1 MARFRAL
8 SLRVGILVL
17 CGALFLP
24 LRADSPPAT
33 NTAPAKPAEPE
44 AKPAAATPTPTPP
57 KEDYFSRY
65 GNILSPG
72 DAAAHPF
79 KLTMPF
85 PDVGEVKVP
94 SQDELKMR
102 DKLEEL
108 ATLNDDQIREQL
120 QQWPPFSKMSLAD
133 EGSMLMRIQ
142 QFKDRRHKVAMDAR
156 TRLGLSTLTQPQN
169 DQFEKEYWDK
179 RLQMDRDIAKQFEPI
194 LHDHE
199 QKFEEDLFRQF
210 SVPAISVAVA
220 QAAKPTPSPTPAAAP
235 DKPPMPAPAADKDK
249 DKDKA
254 AAEPMHN

>member
-8 SLRVGILVL
+8 SLWVGILGL
-17 CGALFLP
+17 CGTLFLP
-24 LRADSPPAT
+24 LRADAPPST
-33 NTAPAKPAEPE
+33 NAAPAKPAEPE
-44 AKPAAATPTPTPP
+44 AKAATPTPTPP

-94 SQDELKMR
+94 SQAELKMR

-179 RLQMDRDIAKQFEPI
+179 RLQMDRDVAKQFEPI

-210 SVPAISVAVA
+210 SVPATPVAVA
-220 QAAKPTPSPTPAAAP
+220 QVAKPTPSPTPAVP
-235 DKPPMPAPAADKDK
+235 DKPPTAAPASVPDK

-254 AAEPMHN
+254 APEPMHN